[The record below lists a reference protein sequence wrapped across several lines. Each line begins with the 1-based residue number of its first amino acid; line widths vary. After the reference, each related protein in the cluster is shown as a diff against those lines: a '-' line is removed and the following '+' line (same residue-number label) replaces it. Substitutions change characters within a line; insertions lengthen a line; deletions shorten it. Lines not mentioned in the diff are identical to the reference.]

1 MIVKIGNI
9 FESKCTTI
17 VNTINCVGVMGKGI
31 ALEFKKKYPD
41 MFMEYVLKCDR
52 GEVKP
57 GIPYFYQKENISILN
72 FPTKDHWRSPS
83 RLSYVIDG
91 LDWFIKNYEK
101 ELDKQKELRHESKN
115 QVITA
120 RSKIV
125 DKKKIKRDEKDS

>member
-1 MIVKIGNI
+1 
-9 FESKCTTI
+9 
-17 VNTINCVGVMGKGI
+17 MGKGI

-83 RLSYVIDG
+83 RLTYVIDG
-91 LDWFIKNYEK
+91 LDWFIKTM
-101 ELDKQKELRHESKN
+101 KN
-115 QVITA
+115 TIFKA
-120 RSKIV
+120 LHFHH
-125 DKKKIKRDEKDS
+125 